1 MSKNEFAVGEEFT
14 LGNNFKVAVG
24 DRVPLVSLKNAI
36 VACSGKQT
44 VRLFTADKPHQDGH
58 GDWNP
63 MRVNIHLDAHRKVSR
78 INFG

>member
-1 MSKNEFAVGEEFT
+1 MSKNEFAVGEQFK
-14 LGNNFKVAVG
+14 LGNNFNVAVG
-24 DRVPLVSLKNAI
+24 DRVPLVSLKKAI
-36 VACSGKQT
+36 AACSDKQT
-44 VRLFTADKPHQDGH
+44 VRLFTADAPYKDGS